1 MMKEKARAALPWR
14 LKKNVLLGF
23 CALALIS
30 CGGGGGSPV
39 AFVPAAVQPPAP
51 AAQPEAPPAPVPAPV
66 DPVPPEPAPALG
78 PLFEEQRAD
87 MLKQLAPPILDCLP
101 KVDTTNPKSP
111 MFHGCVDW
119 HSAVH
124 ASYSLYSIYRHT
136 GDKKYLDAV
145 EAVLRP
151 ELVQQELAY
160 MTNTQGTTGDRGVF
174 GNTAE
179 DFYGLSWFLALA
191 KERELATGNK
201 DFRPLGDAAAL
212 HIKELVAKLAP
223 DQIELRTVS
232 YNVSKFPGQY
242 YTAQNYAN
250 LPWALVH
257 LKLWADW
264 VKDDQLS
271 TFTKDY
277 VSTNLMKP
285 EFDKLCPAQNDA
297 GRPLEFFA
305 PCLMR
310 LAAVSRV
317 LGAEQSDWLKER
329 VPDSFFVEPIKVPKG
344 ASYHQTAQNWSRSFA
359 LWWIYQTTNQKTLRA
374 MAIRLLDDQL
384 LYHGRWDKDFD
395 YSNSHWIAQYAVRMI
410 DATYEPNA
418 PLNGAEEI
426 PLQLAAGDAWAL
438 GGKGLEPDAGAY
450 AGLLNKALSLLQGGK
465 IRYVN
470 NAKSAAMGFDDN
482 PASIQNLLEK
492 RLPYLLEL
500 IAAYQRDPSEKVRS
514 PRLITLHEGYEVGF
528 RFIRPSDKASST
540 TLFQLLQLQERD
552 AILSADGD
560 WVVVRAYLQS
570 IVSQLK
576 AAAPKS
582 PVVLG
587 TYDNP
592 YRACKLPS
600 GGGDQT
606 RKLVDNYLE
615 GGGQFAKGLNEVIRE
630 VARDNGVQVAEIFGK
645 LADEDW
651 GVDCDMPN
659 ASGNQKI
666 VDAFQ
671 GQIRSD

>member
-1 MMKEKARAALPWR
+1 MEKKTRTSFKLLAASATLAS
-14 LKKNVLLGF
+14 
-23 CALALIS
+23 ALAG
-30 CGGGGGSPV
+30 CGGDSGGTSPV
-39 AFVPAAVQPPAP
+39 FVPVAVQVPGPSAQAEPVAPPAP
-51 AAQPEAPPAPVPAPV
+51 APVA
-66 DPVPPEPAPALG
+66 PVPPEPSPALG

-87 MLKQLAPPILDCLP
+87 MLKQLAPPILNCLP
-101 KVDTTNPKSP
+101 KVDNANPKSP

-136 GDKKYLDAV
+136 GDKQYLDAV

-201 DFRPLGDAAAL
+201 DFRPLGEAAAQ
-212 HIKELVAKLAP
+212 HIKDLVAKLTP
-223 DQIELRTVS
+223 EEIELRTVT
-232 YNVSKFPGQY
+232 VDRSKHGDY
-242 YTAQNYAN
+242 MTAHNYAN

-264 VKDDQLS
+264 AQDDSLS
-271 TFTKDY
+271 KFTKDY
-277 VSTNLMKP
+277 VATNLMKP

-297 GRPLEFFA
+297 GTPDEFFP

-317 LGAEQSDWLKER
+317 LGVEKIDWLKER
-329 VPDSFFVEPIKVPKG
+329 VSDSFFVEPIKVPKG
-344 ASYHQTAQNWSRSFA
+344 AQYHPTAQNWSRSFA

-374 MAIRLLDDQL
+374 MAIRLLGDQL
-384 LYHGRWDKDFD
+384 LYRDRWDKQFD
-395 YSNSHWIAQYAVRMI
+395 YFGYSHWIAQYAVRMI
-410 DATYEPNA
+410 DATYESNA
-418 PLNGAEEI
+418 PLNGVEEI
-426 PLQLAAGDAWAL
+426 PLQLAAGDTWAL
-438 GGKGLEPDAGAY
+438 GGKGLEPDANAY

-470 NAKSAAMGFDDN
+470 NAKAVGFDEN
-482 PASIQNLLEK
+482 PASIQNLVEK

-500 IAAYQRDPSEKVRS
+500 IASYQRDPSEKVRS

-528 RFIRPSDKASST
+528 GFLKPSTKPSNLDQFLVFQEINAIRST
-540 TLFQLLQLQERD
+540 E
-552 AILSADGD
+552 GD

-582 PVVLG
+582 PIVLG

-592 YRACKLPS
+592 YRSCKLAQ
-600 GGGDQT
+600 GGEET
-606 RKLVDNYLE
+606 RKLVDDYLE
-615 GGGQFAKGLNEVIRE
+615 GGGKFAKGLNDVIRE

-651 GVDCDMPN
+651 SPDCDMPN
-659 ASGNQKI
+659 ASGNKKI
-666 VDAFQ
+666 ADAFQ